1 MGKIVGGMA
10 TSHAFAFMDP
20 DDWDGFRER
29 NRDSYLRR
37 RGVEAPVQPGV
48 TSETLAGNK
57 ARYERIRDAHAALR
71 RQIEDER
78 PDTIVVVGDDQNEV
92 FDERNIP
99 QLAIYTGGD
108 FTLSSRHCRS
118 TARYRTDGAL
128 AETLL
133 ESGVRDG
140 YDIARLGAFT
150 DDELASH
157 AHAQVLE
164 ALLPAADLAV
174 VPVFVNAIHTPA
186 IEPARCYAFGRMIRD
201 AIERD
206 EAIGRVIVCASGG
219 LSHFTAGYP
228 WARYDGP
235 FDHGAICEDFDHTTL
250 AAIEAGQGRR
260 LAAHSSAELLRHG
273 EVELRTWITLLGAL
287 GDVPSRFTVYEP
299 FYRAIMGIAVASW
312 PAAATN

>member
-10 TSHAFAFMDP
+10 TSHAFTFMDP

-29 NRDSYLRR
+29 NRESYLRR
-37 RGVEAPVQPGV
+37 RGHEPPVQPQV
-48 TSETLAGNK
+48 ATETLAGNK
-57 ARYERIRDAHAALR
+57 ARFERIRRAHAALR
-71 RQIEDER
+71 RQIEDDR
-78 PDTIVVVGDDQNEV
+78 PDAIVVIGDDQDEV

-99 QLAIYTGGD
+99 QLAVYTGGD
-108 FTLSSRHCRS
+108 FALSSRHCRS
-118 TARYRTDGAL
+118 SARYRTHAAL
-128 AETLL
+128 AEALIET
-133 ESGVRDG
+133 GIHDG
-140 YDIARLGAFT
+140 FDIARLGAFAEG
-150 DDELASH
+150 ELGSH

-164 ALLPAADLAV
+164 ALLPAAAIAV

-186 IEPARCYAFGRMIRD
+186 IEPGRCYAFGQMIRG

-206 EAIGRVIVCASGG
+206 EAIGRVIICASGG

-228 WARYDGP
+228 WARYDGQ
-235 FDHGAICEDFDHTTL
+235 FGHGAICEAFDRAAL

-260 LAAHSSAELLRHG
+260 LAGHSGAELLRHG

-299 FYRAIMGIAVASW
+299 FYRGIMGMAVASW
-312 PAAATN
+312 PAAGAP